1 MDYGMDAYNKGYNLV
16 NKAVK
21 ITKDGLVTADTAE
34 KVQFSDTLAPTPL
47 GGKAKTPEAKGVDI
61 TAVLGKDRTL
71 DQMFGGVVASLA
83 QQLRLDKTKLVE
95 ATVPVGTE
103 LSTILDMSGLHATF
117 LYKANMDNPEVE
129 NGKYLVTPEAKE
141 RLEAAGLIENEA
153 DRRFDFDSIG
163 LDFPE
168 RE

>member
-1 MDYGMDAYNKGYNLV
+1 
-16 NKAVK
+16 
-21 ITKDGLVTADTAE
+21 
-34 KVQFSDTLAPTPL
+34 
-47 GGKAKTPEAKGVDI
+47 
-61 TAVLGKDRTL
+61 
-71 DQMFGGVVASLA
+71 MFGGVVASLA
-83 QQLRLDKTKLVE
+83 QQLRVDKTKLVE

-141 RLEAAGLIENEA
+141 KLEAAGLIEDEA
-153 DRRFDFDSIG
+153 DRRFDFDSVG

>member
-1 MDYGMDAYNKGYNLV
+1 MDAYNKGYNLV

-83 QQLRLDKTKLVE
+83 QQVRVDRTKLVK

-103 LSTILDMSGLHATF
+103 LSTIIDMSGLPATF
-117 LYKANMDNPEVE
+117 LYKANMDNTEVE
-129 NGKYLVTPEAKE
+129 NGEYLVTPEAYQNLK
-141 RLEAAGLIENEA
+141 AAGLIEDEA
-153 DRRFDFDSIG
+153 DRRFDFDSVG

>member
-1 MDYGMDAYNKGYNLV
+1 MDAYNKGYNLV